1 MFRIHIARNRQ
12 SLGEFTP
19 EEVAEGLHNGKFL
32 PTDLAWREPMP
43 AWKPL
48 SEFDNLPVY
57 KVVPPP
63 VIEGEI
69 PVNAPVVDAV
79 VSSEVEPAWE
89 RRASLGIL
97 PALFATVQQIL
108 STPTFTFRSMPKT
121 GGLQGPLFFY
131 LIIATITTWVS
142 IVYQAAYFHF
152 DPAAL
157 AQLPKTAT
165 PELIMG
171 SQIAMAVL
179 APGFAAIGAFL
190 LSGVF
195 HFVLKALGADS
206 TYESTFRVFCY
217 VTGAAAVLQL
227 VPICGMYLTLAV
239 QIVYLTIAFRE
250 VHRVSTWQ
258 ASFGAT
264 LPIILC
270 CGLGIGAYVA
280 ALAVTMSAK

>member
-12 SLGEFTP
+12 PLGEFTP
-19 EEVAEGLHNGKFL
+19 EEVAEGLQNGKFL

-43 AWKPL
+43 AWKAL
-48 SEFDNLPVY
+48 SEWDNLPVI
-57 KVVPPP
+57 KVEPPP
-63 VIEGEI
+63 LVESVTI
-69 PVNAPVVDAV
+69 PAAEATPET
-79 VSSEVEPAWE
+79 STVEPAWE

-131 LIIATITTWVS
+131 LIIATVTTWVS

-152 DPAAL
+152 DPEAL
-157 AQLPKTAT
+157 KQLPKTAT

-190 LSGVF
+190 LSAVF
-195 HFVLKALGADS
+195 HFVLKALGTDS

-217 VTGAAAVLQL
+217 VTGTAAVLQL
-227 VPICGMYLTLAV
+227 VPICGVYLTLAV
-239 QIVYLTIAFRE
+239 QIVFLTIAFRE

-270 CGLGIGAYVA
+270 CGLSVGAYVA